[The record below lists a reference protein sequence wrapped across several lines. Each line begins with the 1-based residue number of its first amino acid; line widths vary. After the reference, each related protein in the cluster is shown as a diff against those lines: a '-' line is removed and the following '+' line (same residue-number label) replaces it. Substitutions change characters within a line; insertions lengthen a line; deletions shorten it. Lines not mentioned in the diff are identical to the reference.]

1 MIADSS
7 PSVLPNLRK
16 GFLNNIYHVI
26 DDDNDDDYDDD
37 DLGLNDESNHDDH
50 LRQKRFLVLKWL

>member
-7 PSVLPNLRK
+7 PSVLPNLCK

-26 DDDNDDDYDDD
+26 DDDDNDDDYDDD
-37 DLGLNDESNHDDH
+37 DSGLNDASSHDDH
-50 LRQKRFLVLKWL
+50 LRQKGIWY